1 MRTVCCA
8 APQPARLCAAAA
20 ARCCTPP
27 TYYAADS
34 AYIAVA
40 ARLCFFPAALVLRV
54 WPGSEWELRSPTKN
68 LDDGQVAA
76 FVS

>member
-1 MRTVCCA
+1 MQRIWVYLTLIISSD
-8 APQPARLCAAAA
+8 P
-20 ARCCTPP
+20 
-27 TYYAADS
+27 
-34 AYIAVA
+34 
-40 ARLCFFPAALVLRV
+40 FPAALVVRV